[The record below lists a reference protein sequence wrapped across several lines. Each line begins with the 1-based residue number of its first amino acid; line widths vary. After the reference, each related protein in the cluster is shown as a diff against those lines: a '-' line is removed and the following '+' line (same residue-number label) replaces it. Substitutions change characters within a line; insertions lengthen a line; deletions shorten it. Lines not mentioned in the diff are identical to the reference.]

1 VVARTADGADKSA
14 VPGHHGGVGLWR
26 RSGVLA
32 TAAVGAALSLGCTAT
47 GVSPRV
53 CTEIG
58 SPAGVSVTVV
68 REAVAPALTLTLRIC
83 QADCVEQ
90 PVELLPGSTTVGA
103 TCASADPDGTCS
115 ASSSPDGTMH
125 GFVDVPALTVG
136 DVRISGELR
145 AGATRTRLEEVTV
158 TAEATYPN
166 GRDCPAGGP
175 QVSIRVTGA
184 GLR

>member
-1 VVARTADGADKSA
+1 M
-14 VPGHHGGVGLWR
+14 
-26 RSGVLA
+26 LA

-47 GVSPRV
+47 GVSPHA

-58 SPAGVSVTVV
+58 APAGVAVTVV
-68 REAVAPALTLTLRIC
+68 REAVSPAMTLTLRIC

-90 PVELLPGSTTVGA
+90 PVDLVPGSTTVGA
-103 TCASADPDGTCS
+103 TCDSADPDASCS
-115 ASSSPDGTMH
+115 ASSSPDGTMR

-145 AGATRTRLEEVTV
+145 AGASRTRLEEITV

-175 QVSIRVTGA
+175 QAWIRVTGA

>member
-1 VVARTADGADKSA
+1 VVARTTEVADKPA

-26 RSGVLA
+26 RSGLLA
-32 TAAVGAALSLGCTAT
+32 TAAVGAALAVGCTAT
-47 GVSPRV
+47 GASPHA

-68 REAVAPALTLTLRIC
+68 REVVAPALTLSLRIC

-90 PVELLPGSTTVGA
+90 PVDLLPGSTTVGA
-103 TCASADPDGTCS
+103 TCASADPDATCS
-115 ASSSPDGTMH
+115 ASSSPDGTLQ
-125 GFVDVPALTVG
+125 GFVDVPGLTVG

-145 AGATRTRLEEVTV
+145 TGASRTPLQEVTV

-175 QVSIRVTGA
+175 QTAIRVTGA
-184 GLR
+184 GLQ

>member
-1 VVARTADGADKSA
+1 M
-14 VPGHHGGVGLWR
+14 
-26 RSGVLA
+26 LA
-32 TAAVGAALSLGCTAT
+32 TAALGAALAVGCTAT
-47 GVSPRV
+47 GVSPHA

-68 REAVAPALTLTLRIC
+68 REAVAPAMTLTLRIC

-90 PVELLPGSTTVGA
+90 PVDLAPGSTTVGA
-103 TCASADPDGTCS
+103 TCDSADPDAGCS
-115 ASSSPDGTMH
+115 ASSSPDGTMS

-136 DVRISGELR
+136 DVRLRGELR
-145 AGATRTRLEEVTV
+145 AGSHSTELAEVTV
-158 TAEATYPN
+158 AAKATYPN

-175 QVSIRVTGA
+175 QASIRVTPS

>member
-1 VVARTADGADKSA
+1 M
-14 VPGHHGGVGLWR
+14 
-26 RSGVLA
+26 LA
-32 TAAVGAALSLGCTAT
+32 TAAVGAALSVGCTAT

-103 TCASADPDGTCS
+103 TCASADPDATCS

-136 DVRISGELR
+136 EVRISGELR
-145 AGATRTRLEEVTV
+145 AGATRTRTRLEEVTV

-175 QVSIRVTGA
+175 QASIRVTGA